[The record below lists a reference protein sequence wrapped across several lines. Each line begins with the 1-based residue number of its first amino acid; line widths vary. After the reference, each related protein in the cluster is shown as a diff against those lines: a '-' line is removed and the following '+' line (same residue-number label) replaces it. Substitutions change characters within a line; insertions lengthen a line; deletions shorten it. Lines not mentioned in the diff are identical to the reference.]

1 MGQGFGPM
9 QDLTSA
15 QILFLSLA
23 GMEDAQ
29 IKAGNGLVK
38 RDGSKGSSS
47 MDSDIEYSRNYA
59 KLKRDMKPGGDLLK
73 EMEKIKKEQ
82 ASFRAGLEAEIKR
95 ELEKEAR
102 YS

>member
-1 MGQGFGPM
+1 MGQGFGPV

-15 QILFLSLA
+15 QILFLGLA

-38 RDGSKGSSS
+38 RDRNGGSD
-47 MDSDIEYSRNYA
+47 MDTDLEYSKNYA
-59 KLKRDMKPGGDLLK
+59 KLKRSQKSGELAK
-73 EMEKIKKEQ
+73 EMDEIRTKQ
-82 ASFRAGLEAEIKR
+82 APFRAALEAEIKQ

>member
-1 MGQGFGPM
+1 MGQGFGPV

-15 QILFLSLA
+15 QILFLGLA

-38 RDGSKGSSS
+38 RDGHNGGSD
-47 MDSDIEYSRNYA
+47 MDTDLEYSKNYA
-59 KLKRDMKPGGDLLK
+59 KLKRAQKGGELQK
-73 EMEKIKKEQ
+73 EMDEIRKKQ
-82 ASFRAGLEAEIKR
+82 ASFRAALEAEMKR
-95 ELEKEAR
+95 EFEREER

>member
-1 MGQGFGPM
+1 M

-15 QILFLSLA
+15 QILFLGLA

-38 RDGSKGSSS
+38 RSRAVGSSN

-59 KLKRDMKPGGDLLK
+59 KLKRDMKPGGVLQK
-73 EMEKIKKEQ
+73 EMEEIRKKQ
-82 ASFRAGLEAEIKR
+82 AAFRAGLEAEIKQV
-95 ELEKEAR
+95 LEKEER
-102 YS
+102 FT